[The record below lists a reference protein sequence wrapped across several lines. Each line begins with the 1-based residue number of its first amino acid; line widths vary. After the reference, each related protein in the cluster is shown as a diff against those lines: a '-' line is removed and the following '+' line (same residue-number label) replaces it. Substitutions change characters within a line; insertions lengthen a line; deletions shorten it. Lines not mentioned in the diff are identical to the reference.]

1 MRKKYRIK
9 VVATTREFSPGYIV
23 QVRTWV
29 GLWVNIKFFYGPY
42 DPDFAKRE
50 AEELLDKLN
59 EK

>member
-23 QVRTWV
+23 QVRTWL
-29 GLWVNIKFFYGPY
+29 GLWVTVKPFYEPY

-59 EK
+59 EQ